1 MYVPSG
7 NLRSDRPAAS
17 TTSGLVLRT
26 GRPFRTRPSAVT
38 STESPAIASTTFP
51 IGAVA
56 PGQPP
61 FGTYP
66 RDLAKT
72 ATSTGRHASTVAPRT
87 GGALLTRY
95 RPIGM
100 LPLRF
105 TRTPAN
111 HVTIVAR
118 RRLPAPAN
126 MRGDVMLNAP
136 PAHGVRRRPERTGGW
151 ERRARRSRHRS
162 GS

>member
-7 NLRSDRPAAS
+7 NLRSDRPGAS
-17 TTSGLVLRT
+17 KASGRVFRT
-26 GRPFRTRPSAVT
+26 GRPSRTRPSAVT

-72 ATSTGRHASTVAPRT
+72 ATSTGRHASTIAPRT

-95 RPIGM
+95 RPTGM

-111 HVTIVAR
+111 
-118 RRLPAPAN
+118 
-126 MRGDVMLNAP
+126 MRGDVMPSAP
-136 PAHGVRRRPERTGGW
+136 PAHEVRRRPERIGG
-151 ERRARRSRHRS
+151 
-162 GS
+162 

>member
-17 TTSGLVLRT
+17 TASGRVLRT
-26 GRPFRTRPSAVT
+26 GRPFSRRPSDVT
-38 STESPAIASTTFP
+38 STESPAIAL
-51 IGAVA
+51 
-56 PGQPP
+56 GQPP

-72 ATSTGRHASTVAPRT
+72 ATSTGRHASTIAPRI

-118 RRLPAPAN
+118 RRLPAPAK
-126 MRGDVMLNAP
+126 MRGDVMPNAP
-136 PAHGVRRRPERTGGW
+136 RAHGVRRRPERTGGW
-151 ERRARRSRHRS
+151 ERRAPRSRRRA